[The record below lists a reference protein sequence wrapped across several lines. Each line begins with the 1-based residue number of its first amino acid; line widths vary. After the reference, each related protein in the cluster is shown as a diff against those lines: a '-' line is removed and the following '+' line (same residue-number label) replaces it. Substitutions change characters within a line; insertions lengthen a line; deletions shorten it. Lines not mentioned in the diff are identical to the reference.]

1 MNGRVKTRTIKRENL
16 CTDVPVLAL
25 LLLVYLFHIDIVVLY
40 TTCTAAVLVSGE
52 PLRLLLHSQMVR

>member
-1 MNGRVKTRTIKRENL
+1 MKT
-16 CTDVPVLAL
+16 VVLMYMYL
-25 LLLVYLFHIDIVVLY
+25 HSCLLVYLFHIDIVVLY